1 MAKKKDKRAGGGPFA
16 NMESDLENLGERI
29 AQLERLVNE
38 EGGVVGHHVGGQEGG
53 VGQHV
58 GGQEGGGLQPGQGQ
72 SGAQGPN
79 LTPTPEYD
87 QAGTILW
94 KYLYNYD
101 LGGRMEADR
110 PDVSERGARG
120 SPALWS
126 QPVSSC

>member
-1 MAKKKDKRAGGGPFA
+1 
-16 NMESDLENLGERI
+16 MESDLENLGERI

-38 EGGVVGHHVGGQEGG
+38 EGGVVGQHVGGQEGG
-53 VGQHV
+53 VGHQA
-58 GGQEGGGLQPGQGQ
+58 GRQEGGGLQPGQ

-87 QAGTILW
+87 QVGM
-94 KYLYNYD
+94 NYSLEISLQLR

-110 PDVSERGARG
+110 PDVFERGARG

-126 QPVSSC
+126 QPVGSR